1 MADLGFGDWLSIAQ
15 TVGIAG
21 TMLMTLY
28 FSKRQIQGI
37 STDVETRVLNDLDEK
52 IHRMGELLIE
62 RPSLLKVIAKDRQ
75 EATEHGVFTYYI
87 LYICSHAYHMRQR
100 KVLSDNEWAGWLAWI
115 RNAFQ
120 YGTVR
125 NDWKSMDIES
135 WFDPSFREFI
145 AKEIV
150 PSLPAEAK

>member
-1 MADLGFGDWLSIAQ
+1 MVEFGFADWLTLAQ
-15 TVGIAG
+15 TVGIVG

-37 STDVETRVLNDLDEK
+37 SMDVETRVLNDLDEK

-62 RPSLLKVIAKDRQ
+62 RPDMLKVIAKGRPDLS
-75 EATEHGVFTYYI
+75 EALVFSYYV
-87 LYICSHAYHMRQR
+87 LYICSHAYHMRER

-115 RNAFQ
+115 RNTFT

-125 NDWKSMDIES
+125 EDWKSLDIER
-135 WFDPSFREFI
+135 WFDPSFRNFI
-145 AKEIV
+145 NNEIIT
-150 PSLPAEAK
+150 SIPAE